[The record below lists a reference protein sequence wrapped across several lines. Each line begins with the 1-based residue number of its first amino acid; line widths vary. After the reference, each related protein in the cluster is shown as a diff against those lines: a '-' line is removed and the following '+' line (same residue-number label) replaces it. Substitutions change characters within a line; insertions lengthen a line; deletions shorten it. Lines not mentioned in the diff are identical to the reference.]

1 MGTLEKAID
10 ELQALIAEAESVD
23 DAWATFVLIEAQ
35 KVIGSVLQR
44 QKPVAEIQS
53 QSDDTAA
60 SAAARPLQ
68 QAR

>member
-44 QKPVAEIQS
+44 QKPVADIQS

-68 QAR
+68 QAG